1 MELTRHHGHLN
12 IVRTAAL
19 QKGVLG
25 AKGKTAISTPVHKAE
40 AVELVQSSGRSISQ
54 IAKDLGVS
62 GTSLRNWVKQAQI
75 DQGERQGLTTEER
88 QELRKLRKENKV
100 LRQEREILRKA
111 AAFFARED
119 GIR

>member
-1 MELTRHHGHLN
+1 VPR
-12 IVRTAAL
+12 
-19 QKGVLG
+19 
-25 AKGKTAISTPVHKAE
+25 AKPQYPPEFKAE
-40 AVELVQSSGRSISQ
+40 AIQLVRSSDRSISQ
-54 IAKDLGVS
+54 IAQELGVS
-62 GTSLRNWVKQAQI
+62 GTSLRNWVKQDQI
-75 DQGERQGLTTEER
+75 DQGERQGLTSEER

>member
-1 MELTRHHGHLN
+1 
-12 IVRTAAL
+12 VPRTKP
-19 QKGVLG
+19 QY
-25 AKGKTAISTPVHKAE
+25 PPEFKAE

-54 IAKDLGVS
+54 IAKDLGVSS

>member
-1 MELTRHHGHLN
+1 L
-12 IVRTAAL
+12 RTIGP
-19 QKGVLG
+19 QKKVMS

-40 AVELVQSSGRSISQ
+40 AVQLVQSSGSSISQ

-62 GTSLRNWVKQAQI
+62 GTSLRNWVKQAQL

-88 QELRKLRKENKV
+88 EELRKLRKENRV

-119 GIR
+119 GI

>member
-1 MELTRHHGHLN
+1 VPR
-12 IVRTAAL
+12 
-19 QKGVLG
+19 
-25 AKGKTAISTPVHKAE
+25 AKPQYPPQFKAE

>member
-1 MELTRHHGHLN
+1 VPR
-12 IVRTAAL
+12 
-19 QKGVLG
+19 
-25 AKGKTAISTPVHKAE
+25 AKPQYPPQFKAE
-40 AVELVQSSGRSISQ
+40 AIELVRSSGKSISQ
-54 IAKDLGVS
+54 IAQELGVS
-62 GTSLRNWVKQAQI
+62 ATSLRNWVKQDQI

>member
-1 MELTRHHGHLN
+1 
-12 IVRTAAL
+12 
-19 QKGVLG
+19 
-25 AKGKTAISTPVHKAE
+25 
-40 AVELVQSSGRSISQ
+40 
-54 IAKDLGVS
+54 
-62 GTSLRNWVKQAQI
+62 LRNWVKQAQI

>member
-1 MELTRHHGHLN
+1 VPR
-12 IVRTAAL
+12 
-19 QKGVLG
+19 
-25 AKGKTAISTPVHKAE
+25 AKPQYPPEFKAE
-40 AVELVQSSGRSISQ
+40 AIQLVRSSGRSISQ
-54 IAKDLGVS
+54 IAQELGVS
-62 GTSLRNWVKQAQI
+62 ATSLRNWVKQDQI

>member
-1 MELTRHHGHLN
+1 VPR
-12 IVRTAAL
+12 
-19 QKGVLG
+19 
-25 AKGKTAISTPVHKAE
+25 AKPQYPPEFKAE

-62 GTSLRNWVKQAQI
+62 GTSLKNWVKQAQI